1 MTRGRTVAVV
11 ALAVVTACAVLVA
24 VGRWERNH
32 RADVQNAGIRRVLG
46 QVGRLDSP
54 SLSAFRYLTSF
65 QCLLYRRNGNRV
77 ALELCVDAKGRVV
90 EAIDRTGSGDPRIS
104 SLRDDPTRATTIVN
118 RDEVDRLLVKMGV
131 PRRLVEI
138 ARAQGS

>member
-1 MTRGRTVAVV
+1 MSRRTIAVA
-11 ALAVVTACAVLVA
+11 ALAVVACAVLVA
-24 VGRWERNH
+24 VGRWEAGH

-46 QVGRLDSP
+46 AVGSLDSP
-54 SLSAFRYLTSF
+54 SLSAFRYLSSF

-77 ALELCVDAKGRVV
+77 ALELCVDPNGRVI
-90 EAIDRTGSGDPRIS
+90 EAIDRRGSGDPRIS
-104 SLRDDPTRATTIVN
+104 SLRDDPGRATTIVN